1 MRVRVRVRVKVRV
14 GVRVRVRVRARGR
27 VRVRVRVRVR
37 IRLRVRVRVRDG
49 GRKDGAQ
56 VQVGQWHAHCAH
68 VPSRKE
74 VAVHLVRGERASCGA
89 PD

>member
-1 MRVRVRVRVKVRV
+1 MRGGVRGRVGGGV
-14 GVRVRVRVRARGR
+14 GVRVRGRGR

-49 GRKDGAQ
+49 GRDDGAQ